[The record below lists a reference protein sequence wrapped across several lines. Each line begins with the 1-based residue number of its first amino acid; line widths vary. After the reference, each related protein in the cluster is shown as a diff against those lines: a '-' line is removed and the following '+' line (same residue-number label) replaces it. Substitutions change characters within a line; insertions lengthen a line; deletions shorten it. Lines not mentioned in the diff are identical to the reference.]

1 MKKIKTFLTIDT
13 LETFGMISFTSGT
26 ENTSLDHLTTFAAFF
41 KGLNSSFNL
50 TLLGRDFPVFL
61 IIKIPEF
68 GRNSNVNLLF

>member
-13 LETFGMISFTSGT
+13 FETFGMISFTSGT

-50 TLLGRDFPVFL
+50 TPMGGNFPELL
-61 IIKIPEF
+61 IIKISELD
-68 GRNSNVNLLF
+68 RKSSVNVSF